1 MRTVTAA
8 QLRTA
13 RYSYES
19 AKRLYEKA
27 LTTDDVEAPI
37 LLLRMM
43 AAHAAYMARL
53 DEWIATNVA
62 GLESEKQ

>member
-1 MRTVTAA
+1 MSTVTTA

-19 AKRLYEKA
+19 AKKLYEKA
-27 LTTDDVEAPI
+27 LTTNDAETSI
-37 LLLRMM
+37 LLLRMT

-53 DEWIATNVA
+53 DDWIAANVA

>member
-27 LTTDDVEAPI
+27 VADQDREAPV
-37 LLLRMM
+37 LLLRMT
-43 AAHAAYMARL
+43 AVHAAYMARL

-62 GLESEKQ
+62 GL

>member
-8 QLRTA
+8 QLQTA

-19 AKRLYEKA
+19 AKKLYEKA
-27 LTTDDVEAPI
+27 VAANDAEAPI
-37 LLLRMM
+37 LLLRMT

>member
-1 MRTVTAA
+1 MSTVTAA

-27 LTTDDVEAPI
+27 LATDDAETSI
-37 LLLRMM
+37 LLLRMT
-43 AAHAAYMARL
+43 AAHVVYMARL
-53 DEWIATNVA
+53 DDWIAANVA
-62 GLESEKQ
+62 GLESEQQ

>member
-13 RYSYES
+13 RYTYES
-19 AKRLYEKA
+19 AKKLYEKA
-27 LTTDDVEAPI
+27 LATDDAETSI
-37 LLLRMM
+37 LLLRMT

-53 DEWIATNVA
+53 DDWIAANVA
-62 GLESEKQ
+62 GLESENQ